1 MTKSKITP
9 AHPSRRGF
17 LRGAGVAAGS
27 TAILAGLN
35 TAAQAQE
42 GDPIVIGCPAPLTG
56 IVAADGIEFRNGL
69 EMAADE
75 INEAGGILGRRV
87 ETVVIDTESKGD
99 DVVIQACQR
108 LLDRDN
114 ASAFI
119 TGYNL
124 ETGTAMHDVA
134 ADGGVIAMHTNTVA
148 VHDELVKSD
157 PDRFWGTI
165 QYDPPETMYGAGLLK
180 FLADIEEAGTFKR
193 PNDKIAIITGPGTYS
208 VNIANALKDGAADF
222 GYDVSMFETVKVP
235 VTDWGPTLAKLRA
248 DPPAVIAVTHFYT
261 SDQAQF
267 MNQFM
272 TDPTDSLVYMQ
283 YGASLAAFRD
293 IAGENS
299 VGVTYATVIGA
310 LQDEIGMAFA
320 DAYKERFGAN
330 ASPNGGGQTYT
341 ALHAYAIAAA
351 LAGGPGGPYDEDQ
364 NRLVADRL
372 KSLIYRGPMGT
383 LRIHSDTQSAWSY
396 PTETND
402 PSLGMPHIFSQIQD
416 QTQDGVL
423 IAPWPYEKG
432 TFQMPPWMKG

>member
-1 MTKSKITP
+1 MTKKTTP
-9 AHPSRRGF
+9 PNPSRRGF
-17 LRGAGVAAGS
+17 LRGAGAVAGS
-27 TAILAGLN
+27 TAMLAGLN
-35 TAAQAQE
+35 SAAQAQD

-75 INEAGGILGRRV
+75 INGAGGILGRPV
-87 ETVVIDTESKGD
+87 ELVFVDTESKGD
-99 DVVIQACQR
+99 DVVIQAAQR
-108 LLDRDN
+108 LIDRDN
-114 ASAFI
+114 ASALI

-124 ETGTAMHDVA
+124 ETGTALHDVA
-134 ADGGVIAMHTNTVA
+134 ADAGVIAMHSNTVA

-180 FLADIEEAGTFKR
+180 FLADIEAAGEFKR
-193 PNDKIAIITGPGTYS
+193 PNNKLAIVTGPGTYS
-208 VNIANALKDGAADF
+208 VNIANALNEGAAEF
-222 GYDVSMFETVKVP
+222 GYEVSLYETVKVP

-293 IAGENS
+293 IAGDNS
-299 VGVTYATVIGA
+299 VGTIYATVIGA
-310 LQDEIGMAFA
+310 LQDEIGTAFA
-320 DAYKERFGAN
+320 DVYKGRFGDT
-330 ASPNGGGQTYT
+330 ASPNGGGQTYQ
-341 ALHAYAIAAA
+341 ALHAYAVAAA
-351 LAGGPGGPYDEDQ
+351 LAGGAGAPYEEEQ
-364 NRLVADRL
+364 NRAVADRL
-372 KSLIYRGPMGT
+372 KSLIFRGPMGT
-383 LRIHSDTQSAWSY
+383 MRIRPDTQSAYSY

-402 PSLGMPHIFSQIQD
+402 PSLGMPHIFSQIHD
-416 QTQDGVL
+416 KTQDGVL
-423 IAPWPYEKG
+423 ISPAPYDKG
-432 TFQMPPWMKG
+432 VFQMPPWMKG

>member
-1 MTKSKITP
+1 MTKPTKAT
-9 AHPSRRGF
+9 HNPSRRGF
-17 LRGAGVAAGS
+17 LRGAGAMAGS
-27 TAILAGLN
+27 TAMLASLN
-35 TAAQAQE
+35 SAAQAQG
-42 GDPIVIGCPAPLTG
+42 GDPIVIGCPTPLTG
-56 IVAADGIEFRNGL
+56 IVAADGIEARNGL

-75 INEAGGILGRRV
+75 INAAGGILGRMI
-87 ETVVIDTESKGD
+87 ETVFVDTESKGD

-114 ASAFI
+114 ASALI

-157 PDRFWGTI
+157 PDRYWGTI
-165 QYDPPETMYGAGLLK
+165 QYDPPETAYGKGLLK
-180 FLADIEEAGTFKR
+180 FLSDIEEAGTFKR
-193 PNDKIAIITGPGTYS
+193 PNNKIAIITGPGTYS
-208 VNIANALKDGAADF
+208 VNIANALNDGAAEF
-222 GYDVSMFETVKVP
+222 GYEVSLYETVKVP

-248 DPPAVIAVTHFYT
+248 DPPAVSAVTHFYT

-272 TDPTDSLVYMQ
+272 TDPTDSLIYMQ

-293 IAGENS
+293 IAGDNS

-320 DAYKERFGAN
+320 EAYKARFGEN

-351 LAGGPGGPYDEDQ
+351 LAGGPGGPYEEDQ

-372 KSLIYRGPMGT
+372 KALIYRGPVGT
-383 LRIHSDTQSAWSY
+383 MRIRADTQSAWSY

-416 QTQDGVL
+416 KANDGVL